1 MDKLA
6 PEDIEQ
12 KLAQFPDWSAS
23 GDAVQRTFNFPNFV
37 EAMAFVNR
45 VAELAE
51 QVQHHPDILVRYSK
65 VTLTLSTHDAGGVT
79 DKDFDLAKRI
89 DAISPKPAAKQPTK
103 HSSRKAARP
112 A

>member
-6 PEDIEQ
+6 AEDIDQ

-23 GDAVQRTFNFPNFV
+23 GDAIQRTFNFPNFV
-37 EAMAFVNR
+37 DAMAFVNS
-45 VAELAE
+45 VADLAE
-51 QVQHHPDILVRYSK
+51 QAQHHPDILVRYSK

-89 DAISPKPAAKQPTK
+89 DATTPKPATKAPAK
-103 HSSRKAARP
+103 HSPRKAPRP